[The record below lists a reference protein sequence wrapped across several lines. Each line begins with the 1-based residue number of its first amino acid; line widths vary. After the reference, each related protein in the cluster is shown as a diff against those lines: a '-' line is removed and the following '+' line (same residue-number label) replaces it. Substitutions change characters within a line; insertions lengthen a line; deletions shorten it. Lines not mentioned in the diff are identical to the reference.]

1 MAWSVS
7 SELESL
13 EVLEVVVSLLLV
25 LLSLGSGGPA
35 LGGASRSRGK
45 VLFADGM
52 WWPVSAVGAPGGCAA
67 SCGSCGVA
75 CGGSRHRSASVAVAE
90 APRSPR

>member
-25 LLSLGSGGPA
+25 LLPLGSGGPA
-35 LGGASRSRGK
+35 LGGAACSRRRM
-45 VLFADGM
+45 LFADGM
-52 WWPVSAVGAPGGCAA
+52 RWPVSAVGAPGGCAA
-67 SCGSCGVA
+67 SCGSCGVS